1 MEHLAINHQQS
12 RSAPEETNAN
22 NRSTAEW
29 IETAA
34 SRDSIFGLCS
44 ELRGRATSTQGLQPP
59 CSDIDY
65 QAVEVVENLWH
76 FASAG
81 ELLNSEGWTHA
92 VSGFFTKPGHTPR
105 DFRVVANRYGIS
117 NISRKGDSVEIA
129 IQSEE
134 LGKIDSKLR
143 FITTP
148 TSHMNPDFYI
158 YDLIFGPTPARWYGP
173 DGKTLINE
181 TMTGPSRWR
190 IEGSLAYRWTTVNT
204 AVRYVS
210 EARDKSK
217 DIVKD
222 NAEKTLGVLRKYK

>member
-1 MEHLAINHQQS
+1 MIAAQQS
-12 RSAPEETNAN
+12 GLKLLSLVILSLGCAVNSAVAQQPAP
-22 NRSTAEW
+22 
-29 IETAA
+29 
-34 SRDSIFGLCS
+34 RDSG
-44 ELRGRATSTQGLQPP
+44 PP

-117 NISRKGDSVEIA
+117 NVSRKGDSVEIA

-173 DGKTLINE
+173 DGNCTFPIEMPGDRLC
-181 TMTGPSRWR
+181 SRLF
-190 IEGSLAYRWTTVNT
+190 S
-204 AVRYVS
+204 
-210 EARDKSK
+210 
-217 DIVKD
+217 
-222 NAEKTLGVLRKYK
+222 GVIFV